1 MTAGIGGSGYESKL
15 WTLMDLDREED
26 VVGQFIPQS
35 VQRTVSGRI
44 ASANSPN
51 SQYPIIQ
58 WVSGELETISFSAK
72 LWATDSTDVSVDER
86 LNRLED
92 LVKRNSDLK
101 RPPIC
106 GFTWGNVP
114 SLLVHCLVR
123 SLGGIT
129 YDEVRDD
136 GSLRGVSLQIELARY
151 EEVEF
156 EVTDP
161 SNPERYTRVRRAKKG
176 DTYESIALDEY
187 GDPTLGIL
195 LRQLNPRVAGMDL
208 ADLNSKD
215 PVHIFPEEYLAML
228 QIEPE
233 FHAFKSGVGNEA
245 SEERR
250 REIFEA
256 RGADKYVTYLGDT
269 AEEEFS

>member
-1 MTAGIGGSGYESKL
+1 MSAGIGASGYETKL

-35 VQRTVSGRI
+35 VQRTVAGGI
-44 ASANSPN
+44 ATASSPN
-51 SQYPIIQ
+51 SQYPILQ
-58 WVSGELETISFSAK
+58 WVSGELETISFTAK
-72 LWATDSTDVSVDER
+72 LWATDSTDTTVDER

-106 GFTWGNVP
+106 AFAWGNVP
-114 SLLVHCLVR
+114 SLLVNCIVK

-136 GSLRGVSLQIELARY
+136 GSLRGATLQIELVRY

-161 SNPERYTRVRRAKKG
+161 STPERYTRVRRAKKG

-195 LRQLNPRVAGMDL
+195 LRQLNPRVKGMDL
-208 ADLNSKD
+208 ADLNPKN
-215 PVHIFPEEYLAML
+215 PIHVFPEEYLVTL
-228 QIEPE
+228 PIEPE
-233 FHAFKSGVGNEA
+233 FHAFKSGTGNEA
-245 SEERR
+245 AEERR

-256 RGADKYVTYLGDT
+256 RSADKYVTYLGDT